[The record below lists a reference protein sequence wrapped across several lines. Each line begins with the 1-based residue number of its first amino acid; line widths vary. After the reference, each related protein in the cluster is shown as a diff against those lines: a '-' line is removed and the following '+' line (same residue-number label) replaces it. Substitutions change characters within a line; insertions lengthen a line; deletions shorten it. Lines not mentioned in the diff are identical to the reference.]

1 MLKRGRKKA
10 AKSQR
15 GHISLLLA
23 PGAAQ
28 AEELLDNLTFF
39 YSGNIASGDIS
50 SGQDSDT
57 GKRILYFPAW
67 EVLPFDELSPSVE
80 SSSVRLATLHSL
92 ACLSGAKSSAK
103 SGSAVDC
110 SLPETIVVAPVQA
123 VMQRIV
129 APALLAQVTISLS
142 TEDKISRNDLVSR
155 LVYLGYSRVTL
166 VEEKGQFAVRGTIVD
181 VFLPDESWPL
191 RIELFFDEV
200 SGLRFFDPETQR
212 SISLANHVHILPVR
226 EIFMPQTADEI
237 SCALRRLT
245 DRGNELSC
253 PVSRVRQLEVAIQEE
268 MLPTGI
274 EHLMPLVHNET
285 AVIWD
290 YFPASLPVF
299 LYEEAEC
306 FNAIDDFSALLHER
320 AHVANRVAL
329 LHPPVS
335 LAYEEGED
343 FSERIRKVAGVSFTM
358 QDIKP
363 GAEDSFLT
371 LPYRAHGS
379 LTEISKHQKGDD
391 AVGYLEPLARRLRQ
405 SLKAGE
411 RAVIVVSSNGR
422 FARMQELLLAYNL
435 RAETVEAAFY
445 EWYAKNPQSGLY
457 LIAGEL
463 RGGFY
468 ASEEKL
474 LLVTEGE
481 IFPESARRTRKLGR
495 SRKKARRL
503 IDEISKLSEGD
514 HIVHIDHGIG
524 IYRGL
529 NQLTVEGITGDYVYL
544 EYADGAKLY
553 LPVDQI
559 SRVQRY
565 VGAEGKAPSLSRLG
579 SPQWAKTKE
588 KVKERVA
595 EFAGRLLALYAE
607 REIVKGVHFGEVDS
621 DDKAFADAFPYEE
634 TPDQEQAIKDV
645 LADMASDKPMDRL
658 VCGDT
663 GYGKTEVALRAAY
676 KAVSAGYQ
684 VAVLV
689 PTTIL
694 ADQHFE
700 TFKRRFLDFPV
711 RIGCLSRFFSAAEN
725 RATLDALSEGQ
736 LDIIIGTHRLLQKD
750 VKFSNLGLLVIDEE
764 HRFGVAHKEKLK
776 RYKAAVDILTL
787 TATPIPRTLHMSLV
801 SIRDLSVIET
811 PPTDRHAIRTY
822 LAPYTDEVVRE
833 AVMRE
838 VSRGGQVYYIHNRVQ
853 NIALVVDELRE
864 LLPEVK
870 IDYAHGQMKET
881 QLEDVMH
888 RFFLGKV
895 DLLVCT
901 TIVESGLDV
910 PNANTII
917 VREADCFGLAQL
929 YQLRGRVGR
938 SSRRAYAYLLVKNM
952 NALSDDAKKRLKVL
966 QALDDLGMGFRLALQ
981 DMEIRGAG
989 NLLGQ
994 DQSGEVVQVGYEMY
1008 SRILREAVHELHRGK
1023 ERAADESSFNFDIDP
1038 EIIIGFAGYIPV
1050 EYVPDVSERL
1060 ILYQRLTQIRDESD
1074 GRNIFEEMCDRF
1086 GNPPPVVHSLI
1097 ERMLL
1102 RVILCRVGVVRCEA
1116 RRGHLRLQFHPDAGF
1131 DPQLAIKA
1139 VMESGGMLRLSPKG
1153 ILDQR
1158 LRDGEGDSI
1167 DDISRLVLDLLGRIA
1182 GV

>member
-1 MLKRGRKKA
+1 MVAFAVGLVLQKKPRERAGRGRSA
-10 AKSQR
+10 DTL
-15 GHISLLLA
+15 LLLA
-23 PGAAQ
+23 SGAAQ

-39 YSGNIASGDIS
+39 YSA
-50 SGQDSDT
+50 QDT
-57 GKRILYFPAW
+57 AVGRQILYFPAW
-67 EVLPFDELSPSVE
+67 EVLPFDELSPSIE
-80 SSSVRLATLHSL
+80 SSSVRLTTLHTL
-92 ACLSGAKSSAK
+92 ACRKSGADDSA
-103 SGSAVDC
+103 AFR
-110 SLPETIVVAPVQA
+110 TIVIAPIQA
-123 VMQRIV
+123 VMQRV
-129 APALLAQVTISLS
+129 VTPKQLGEVTISLS
-142 TEDKISRNDLVSR
+142 VGDHINCNQLVSR
-155 LVYLGYSRVTL
+155 LVHLGYSRVTL

-181 VFLPDESWPL
+181 VFLPDEIWPL
-191 RIELFFDEV
+191 RIEFYFDEV
-200 SGLRFFDPETQR
+200 TGLRFFDAENQR
-212 SISLANHVHILPVR
+212 SIYSSTHADILPVR

-237 SCALRRLT
+237 RCALRRLT

-253 PVSRVRQLEVAIQEE
+253 PVRRVRQLELTIQEE
-268 MLPTGI
+268 MLPIGI
-274 EHLMPLVHNET
+274 EHLMPLVHKDT
-285 AVIWD
+285 ATLWD
-290 YFPASLPVF
+290 YLPISSQVM

-320 AHVANRVAL
+320 AHVANRVSL
-329 LHPPVS
+329 LYPSIP
-335 LAYEEGED
+335 LAYQEGEEFVRRLQAGCAAS
-343 FSERIRKVAGVSFTM
+343 FSSH
-358 QDIKP
+358 DITV
-363 GAEDSFLT
+363 GLDDSSLE
-371 LPYRAHGS
+371 LPYRSHGS
-379 LTEISKHQKGDD
+379 FIEKSKHQKGDD
-391 AVGYLEPLARRLRQ
+391 SGGYLEPLARRLRQ
-405 SLKAGE
+405 ALGAGE
-411 RAVIVVSSNGR
+411 RALIVVSSSSR
-422 FARMQELLLAYNL
+422 FARMQELLLGYNL
-435 RAETVEAAFY
+435 KAETVEVSFC
-445 EWYAKNPQSGLY
+445 EWYAETPQPGLY

-463 RGGFY
+463 RGGFS

-474 LLVTEGE
+474 LLVSENE
-481 IFPESARRTRKLGR
+481 IFPESARKNRRLGR
-495 SRKKARRL
+495 ARKKARRL
-503 IDEISKLSEGD
+503 IDEISKLTEGD

-529 NQLTVEGITGDYVYL
+529 NQLTVEGVTGDYVYL

-621 DDKAFADAFPYEE
+621 EDKAFADAFPYEE
-634 TPDQEQAIKDV
+634 TPDQEQAIRDV

-676 KAVSAGYQ
+676 KAVNAGYQ

-700 TFKRRFLDFPV
+700 TFKQRFLDFPV
-711 RIGCLSRFFSAAEN
+711 RVGCLSRFFSAAEN
-725 RATLDALSEGQ
+725 RNTLDALAEGK
-736 LDIIIGTHRLLQKD
+736 LDVIIGTHRLLQKD

-776 RYKAAVDILTL
+776 RYKSAVDILTL

-853 NIALVVDELRE
+853 NIALVVDDLRE

-870 IDYAHGQMKET
+870 IDYAHGQMKEN

-938 SSRRAYAYLLVKNM
+938 SARRAYAYLLVKNM
-952 NALSDDAKKRLKVL
+952 NTLSDDAKKRLKVL

-1008 SRILREAVHELHRGK
+1008 SRILREAVHELHRGTGSK
-1023 ERAADESSFNFDIDP
+1023 SAEGEAVCAFDIDP
-1038 EIIIGFAGYIPV
+1038 EIIIGFPGYIPE

-1074 GRNIFEEMCDRF
+1074 GRNILEEMSDRF
-1086 GNPPPVVHSLI
+1086 GNPPSVVHALV

-1102 RVILCRVGVVRCEA
+1102 RVILCRAGVVRCEV

-1131 DPQLAIKA
+1131 DPQLAISA
-1139 VMESGGMLRLSPKG
+1139 VMESGGLVRLSPKG

-1167 DDISRLVLDLLGRIA
+1167 DDISRLVLELLGRITGQA
-1182 GV
+1182 SVI